1 MIRKTNILVTQEGRE
16 SYSNEVA
23 AGAILISHKN
33 NEFVEAADD
42 FDTSRA
48 KESAAIAHSQRAGKL
63 TKNATGMLEN

>member
-1 MIRKTNILVTQEGRE
+1 M
-16 SYSNEVA
+16 
-23 AGAILISHKN
+23 ISHKN

-48 KESAAIAHSQRAGKL
+48 KESAARAHSQRAGKL